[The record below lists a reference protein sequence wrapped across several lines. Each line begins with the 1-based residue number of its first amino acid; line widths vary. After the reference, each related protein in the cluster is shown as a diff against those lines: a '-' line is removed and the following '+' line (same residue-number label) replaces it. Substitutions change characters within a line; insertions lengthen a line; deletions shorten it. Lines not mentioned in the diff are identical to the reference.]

1 MRLTM
6 NDLTTTKPKAY
17 SYIRFSTPE
26 QERGDSL
33 RRQTEA
39 AVRYA
44 ALHRLELDDKLTFR
58 DLGVSAFTG
67 ANEETGRLG
76 EFLAAVHHGDIQRGS
91 YLLVESLDRL
101 SRQKPRKAVKVLERI
116 CEAGIT
122 VVTLDDGR
130 QYTEETLDEDPLAL
144 MVALLVASR
153 AHEESAKKGRRVAA
167 AWANKRDKAQ
177 AGNKPLTALCPG
189 WLRLNAD
196 HTGFD
201 VIPER
206 ADIVRRVFALTLDGV
221 GQHSIAQRLNRDGVP
236 VFGRGKMWQRSYVNK
251 MLADHAVI
259 GNFTPHR
266 AERVNGRKVRI
277 PTETIEGYFPAVVER
292 EAFERVASM
301 ISARP
306 ASTRAPVANILAG
319 LARCPQCDASMTR
332 INKGSGTKQGRP
344 YLVCS
349 RAKVGAGC
357 DYKQVRMENVEH
369 AIFYHVEE
377 LLGGLPSPHEGL
389 QSKWEILLD
398 HRGVIHEEIER
409 LVEAIARAGHSRAL
423 LSRLRRMEHERDEI
437 GKKLEEIEELIA
449 DSLTNRVQNT
459 VKELVSRTQ
468 DEERDV
474 AKINATMRQLF
485 SKVVVDYREGQLWF
499 HWKHAEG
506 EQTGVVYAMPQE
518 TELNEGHAA
527 PNPKLPNA
535 A

>member
-1 MRLTM
+1 M
-6 NDLTTTKPKAY
+6 NDLTTIKPKAY

-44 ALHRLELDDKLTFR
+44 ALHRLDLDDKLTFR

-76 EFLAAVHHGDIQRGS
+76 EFLEAVHHGDIQRGS

-101 SRQKPRKAVKVLERI
+101 SRQKPRRAVKVLERI

-130 QYTEETLDEDPLAL
+130 EYTEETLDEDPLAL

-153 AHEESAKKGRRVAA
+153 AHEESAKKGRRVGA
-167 AWANKRDKAQ
+167 AWANKRDKAK
-177 AGNKPLTALCPG
+177 ADNKPLTALCPG

-196 HTGFD
+196 RSGFD

-206 ADIVRRVFALTLDGV
+206 ADIVRRIFTQTLDGI
-221 GQHSIAQRLNRDGVP
+221 GQHGIAQRLNREGVP
-236 VFGRGKMWQRSYVNK
+236 VFGRGQMWQRSYINK

-266 AERVNGRKVRI
+266 AERINGKKVRI
-277 PTETIEGYFPAVVER
+277 PTDIIEGYFPAIIER
-292 EAFERVASM
+292 EAFERVTSM
-301 ISARP
+301 IRARP
-306 ASTRAPVANILAG
+306 TSTRAPVANILAG
-319 LARCPQCDASMTR
+319 LARCPLCDTTMTR
-332 INKGSGTKQGRP
+332 VNKGSGTKQGKP

-369 AIFYHVEE
+369 AIVHHVEE
-377 LLGGLPSPHEGL
+377 LLGGLPSPTEGL
-389 QSKWEILLD
+389 QAKWEELIVHHDVIL
-398 HRGVIHEEIER
+398 EEIER
-409 LVEAIARAGHSRAL
+409 LVEAVARAGHSKAL
-423 LSRLRRMEHERDEI
+423 LDRLRKMEHERDEI
-437 GKKLEEIEELIA
+437 TKRLEGVEGLIA

-459 VKELVSRTQ
+459 VRELVGKAQ
-468 DEERDV
+468 DEERDA
-474 AKINATMRQLF
+474 AKINGTMRQLF
-485 SKVVVDYREGQLWF
+485 SKVVVDYRDGQLWF
-499 HWKHAEG
+499 HWKHAER
-506 EQTGVVYAMPQE
+506 EQTGIVYGTPQE
-518 TELNEGHAA
+518 A
-527 PNPKLPNA
+527 
-535 A
+535 

>member
-6 NDLTTTKPKAY
+6 NDLTTIKPKAY

-26 QERGDSL
+26 QELGDSL
-33 RRQTEA
+33 RRQTDA
-39 AVRYA
+39 AVKYA
-44 ALHRLELDDKLTFR
+44 ALRGFELDEKLTFR

-130 QYTEETLDEDPLAL
+130 EYTEETLDEDPLAL

-153 AHEESAKKGRRVAA
+153 AHEESAKKGRRVAS

-177 AGNKPLTALCPG
+177 AGNKPMTALCPG
-189 WLRLNAD
+189 WLRLNTD
-196 HTGFD
+196 RTGFD

-206 ADIVRRVFALTLDGV
+206 AEIVRLIFALTLDGI
-221 GQHSIAQRLNRDGVP
+221 GQHAITLRLNREGVP
-236 VFGRGKMWQRSYVNK
+236 VFGRGKMWQRSYINK

-259 GNFTPHR
+259 GSFTPHR
-266 AERVNGRKVRI
+266 VERVNGKKVRV

-292 EAFERVASM
+292 EVFERVSAM

-306 ASTRAPVANILAG
+306 TSRRAPVANILAG

-332 INKGSGTKQGRP
+332 VNKGSKAKQGKP

-357 DYKQVRMENVEH
+357 DYRQVRMEDIEH
-369 AIFYHVEE
+369 VIFHHVEGFIRE
-377 LLGGLPSPHEGL
+377 LPSPHEGL
-389 QSKWEILLD
+389 QTKWEGLLNLRD
-398 HRGVIHEEIER
+398 VVNEEIEKLAR
-409 LVEAIARAGHSRAL
+409 AIGRAGHSKAL
-423 LSRLRRMEHERDEI
+423 LTRLRTMESEQDEI
-437 GKKLEEIEELIA
+437 DRKLEEVEALLA
-449 DSLTNRVQNT
+449 DSLTNRVRNT
-459 VKELVSRTQ
+459 VKELVARTH

-474 AKINATMRQLF
+474 GKINVTMRQLF
-485 SKVVVDYREGQLWF
+485 SKVVVDYQDGLLWF
-499 HWKHAEG
+499 HWMHAQGATTEIR
-506 EQTGVVYAMPQE
+506 YAMPPI
-518 TELNEGHAA
+518 A
-527 PNPKLPNA
+527 P
-535 A
+535 